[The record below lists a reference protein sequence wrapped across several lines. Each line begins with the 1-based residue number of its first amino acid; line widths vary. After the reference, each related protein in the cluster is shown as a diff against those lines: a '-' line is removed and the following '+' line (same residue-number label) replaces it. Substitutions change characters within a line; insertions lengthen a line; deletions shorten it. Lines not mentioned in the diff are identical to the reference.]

1 MQNQNPFFE
10 DLSRLMSSMAGTM
23 AGASR
28 EAETRM
34 REKFR
39 EMVGGIDMVSREEFE
54 AVKALA
60 AEARAEIEVLKA
72 EIESLRSSAPTAAQ
86 PTKTPRAKPQKID
99 IS

>member
-10 DLSRLMSSMAGTM
+10 DLSRMMSSMAGTM
-23 AGASR
+23 AGAGR

-39 EMVGGIDMVSREEFE
+39 EMMGGLDMVSREEFE
-54 AVKALA
+54 AVKTLA
-60 AEARAEIEVLKA
+60 SEARAEIEALKA
-72 EIESLRSSAPTAAQ
+72 EIESLRTSTPTAAQ
-86 PTKTPRAKPQKID
+86 PARTPRAQAQKID